1 MRRLLI
7 AFFAALLSG
16 CATVATDTPRIAV
29 MSAFQ
34 PELTLLASKVVDAR
48 TQTINGVEFTTGT
61 LQGKPVVLFLSGMQL
76 MILGVFGE
84 YLGRLYLTLNR
95 KPQAVVHRIYRKNPP
110 TRPGEI
116 LIASEQEPKSVRA

>member
-61 LQGKPVVLFLSGMQL
+61 LQGKPVVLFLSGISMVNAAMNTQL
-76 MILGVFGE
+76 VLDRFKVSHIVFSGIAGGV
-84 YLGRLYLTLNR
+84 
-95 KPQAVVHRIYRKNPP
+95 NPD
-110 TRPGEI
+110 
-116 LIASEQEPKSVRA
+116 LK